1 MWGHSMGGYITVRAM
16 LADPDI
22 KVGVIWAGVVASY
35 PDIMTRWT
43 RSAPRPNIPER
54 ARRWRQ
60 QIMEQMGTPEEN
72 PAYWASISA
81 NSYVDELPGPIQLHH
96 GTNDGS
102 VPLLFS
108 ELLYDDIQAA
118 GGESELYVYEGDD
131 HNLSQQFNTAM
142 ARSIAY
148 FDAALK

>member
-1 MWGHSMGGYITVRAM
+1 
-16 LADPDI
+16 
-22 KVGVIWAGVVASY
+22 
-35 PDIMTRWT
+35 
-43 RSAPRPNIPER
+43 
-54 ARRWRQ
+54 
-60 QIMEQMGTPEEN
+60 
-72 PAYWASISA
+72 
-81 NSYVDELPGPIQLHH
+81 LPGPIQLHH

-108 ELLYDDIQAA
+108 ELLHGDIQAA
-118 GGESELYVYEGDD
+118 GGESELYAYEGDD